1 MVQTDLD
8 ALLEMGFEKERA
20 ELALKKGGNRKA
32 TSEVKKYERPR
43 TKSILVVN
51 AIQWME
57 DNQDKSLDEIKAA
70 QSKVADD
77 DDEHEIKANIAAL
90 EGGAEA
96 KSLVCNECGKR
107 FRNQDLAAYHATK
120 RQESAEMALNRLG

>member
-1 MVQTDLD
+1 M
-8 ALLEMGFEKERA
+8 
-20 ELALKKGGNRKA
+20 
-32 TSEVKKYERPR
+32 P
-43 TKSILVVN
+43 N

-57 DNQDKSLDEIKAA
+57 DNQDKTLEEIKAA
-70 QSKVADD
+70 AATKPAGADD
-77 DDEHEIKANIAAL
+77 DDEDEIKANIAAL

-120 RQESAEMALNRLG
+120 R